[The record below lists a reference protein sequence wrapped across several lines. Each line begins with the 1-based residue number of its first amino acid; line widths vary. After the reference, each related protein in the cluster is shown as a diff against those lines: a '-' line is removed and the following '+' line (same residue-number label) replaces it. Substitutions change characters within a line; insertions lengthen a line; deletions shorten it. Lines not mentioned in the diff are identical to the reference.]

1 MWRYTDGR
9 GVTVTLPRR
18 PDRVAVVDLLA
29 TSTLWAA
36 GVRPVSAAMG
46 EDPADDCLSA
56 VGFDP
61 RGVTRLDTVDDP
73 EPDPALLLD
82 ADLVVD
88 RTHGAG
94 LQRLADCPTPA
105 VGLTLK
111 APGQSLDALLA
122 EAGAL
127 AAALGCPPVPEAAR
141 ARYRAAK
148 WRVREAAL
156 WRPTRSVGFAFA
168 RHGALTV
175 VDPDRYPWLVT
186 LRELGVRLAP
196 PGRWPLAGKPPG
208 VELLYVFDEGVDVPG
223 AQLWTDRWHAFDHA
237 VYADLFTAFADMLD
251 GDPC

>member
-9 GVTVTLPRR
+9 GVTLTLPRR
-18 PDRVAVVDLLA
+18 PERVAVADLLA

-36 GVRPVSAAMG
+36 GVRPVAAEMG
-46 EDPADDCLSA
+46 PDPADECLSA

-61 RGVTRLDTVDDP
+61 FGVARLDDP
-73 EPDPALLLD
+73 TPDTSLLRQV
-82 ADLVVD
+82 DLVVD
-88 RTHGAG
+88 RTYGG
-94 LQRLADCPTPA
+94 CLERLENVPVPA

-111 APGQSLDALLA
+111 APGQSLDAVFA

-127 AAALGCPPVPEAAR
+127 AAALGCPPVPEVSR

-156 WRPTRSVGFAFA
+156 WRPDRSVGFAFA
-168 RHGALTV
+168 RNGAPVV
-175 VDPDRYPWLVT
+175 VDPDRHPWLVT

-196 PGRWPLAGKPPG
+196 PGPCRPG
-208 VELLYVFDEGVDVPG
+208 EVDLLFVFDEGVDVPG
-223 AQLWTDRWHAFDHA
+223 AHPWTDRWHAFDHA
-237 VYADLFTAFADMLD
+237 VYADLFTGFADLLD